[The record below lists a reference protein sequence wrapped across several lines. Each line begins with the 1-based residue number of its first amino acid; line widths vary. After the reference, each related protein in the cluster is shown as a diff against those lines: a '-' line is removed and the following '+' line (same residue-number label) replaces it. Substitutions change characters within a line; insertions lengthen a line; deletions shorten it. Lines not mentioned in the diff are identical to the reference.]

1 VGQGEQKGPL
11 TPSPKNDRISAFV
24 DAARAAP
31 VAATS
36 GRGRLIFALDAT
48 MSRQPTWDLAL
59 DLQSRMFQVAA
70 ESGGLDV
77 QLVYFRGMSECR
89 ASKFVSGGQGLA
101 ALMAKIDVRGGKTQ
115 IRKVLSHAA
124 QEAARAKLG
133 VLIFV
138 GDAMEENI
146 DDLCARA
153 GKLALHGV
161 KAFMFQEG
169 DDPLAARAF
178 REIARLTGGVYSAFD
193 AGAAERLGQLLRAA
207 AAYAAGG
214 RPALEKQAVQNAEA
228 RLLLSQ
234 MRQA

>member
-1 VGQGEQKGPL
+1 MSQAEQKGPL
-11 TPSPKNDRISAFV
+11 APKSKDEAISAFV
-24 DAARAAP
+24 EAARAAP
-31 VAATS
+31 VAAAS

-70 ESGGLDV
+70 QSGGLDV

-89 ASKFVSGGQGLA
+89 ASKFVSGGRGLA

-124 QEAARAKLG
+124 NEAARAKVA
-133 VLIFV
+133 VLVFV
-138 GDAMEENI
+138 GDAMEENV

-153 GKLALHGV
+153 GRLALHGV
-161 KAFMFQEG
+161 KAFMFLEG
-169 DDPLAARAF
+169 DNPAAGRAF
-178 REIARLTGGVYSAFD
+178 REIARLTGGAFGAFD
-193 AGAAERLGQLLRAA
+193 AGAAGRLGQLLRAA

-214 RPALEKQAVQNAEA
+214 RAALERQAAGNDEA
-228 RLLLSQ
+228 RLLLGQ
-234 MRQA
+234 MRQG